1 MLIGI
6 LGLGNFGTALADYLA
21 SHQTLVSSQ
30 TLAFSPFEVIAW
42 SKDSEVVKSINSA
55 NKNPSYLS
63 EYNLSK
69 NLKATNQIKDL
80 KTVDIILIMLPALAL
95 KKVLP
100 SLELKANCTVIS
112 CAKGL
117 ATNDK
122 TPLQIIN
129 ETLKQEVNSLVL
141 SGPGFAKDIILKKP
155 IGLTLAGDKAEEIA
169 KLFSSKTMRI
179 YTSDDKLG
187 VEFGGILKN
196 IIAIVV
202 GISDALEFGD
212 SARAGL
218 LTRGLAEIIRF
229 GVAMGAKRDT
239 FVGLSGLGDLVLTA
253 TSDKSRNRQFGLAL
267 GSGLSVEDALKK
279 IGSTVEGV
287 KSAPK
292 ILAMALE
299 KNIDMPLTEALV
311 GVLNNQ
317 EDVRSIFSNLIS
329 RPIRTELE

>member
-1 MLIGI
+1 MQIGI

-21 SHQTLVSSQ
+21 SQS
-30 TLAFSPFEVIAW
+30 FNVIAW
-42 SKDSEVVKSINSA
+42 SREKEVVNSINSA
-55 NKNPSYLS
+55 NKNPVYLS
-63 EYNLSK
+63 QYSLSK
-69 NLKATNQIKDL
+69 NLKATNRIKDL
-80 KTVDIILIMLPALAL
+80 ENAEIVLVMLPALAL
-95 KKVLP
+95 KEVLP
-100 SLELKANCTVIS
+100 NLELKDDCTVIS
-112 CAKGL
+112 CSKGL
-117 ATNDK
+117 ATSNR
-122 TPLQIIN
+122 TPLEIIE
-129 ETLKQEVNSLVL
+129 ETLGSKIDSLVL
-141 SGPGFAKDIILKKP
+141 SGPGFAKDIISKKP
-155 IGLTLAGDKAEEIA
+155 IGLTLAGEDIKAKEVA
-169 KLFSSKTMRI
+169 NLFSSNTMRI
-179 YTSDDKLG
+179 YTSNDKLG

-202 GISDALEFGD
+202 GISDALDFGD

-267 GSGLSVEDALKK
+267 GSGLSVEEALEK

-299 KNIDMPLTEALV
+299 KKVEMPLTEALV
-311 GVLNNQ
+311 RVLKNQ
-317 EDVRSIFSNLIS
+317 ENVSSIFSNLIS
-329 RPIRTELE
+329 RPIRTEIE